1 MDRTGRRFSIPVV
14 MDGTELRR
22 ARPGDG
28 ISAALLASAGSNTF
42 RIHRFHPPP
51 NVAETAIDVD
61 QSNESIIVGDAVVVK
76 WQIDLSDVPSP
87 APSRMRALHEAQL
100 AGRISATIAPD
111 PWAIVE
117 WLPEPTS
124 DPLTIAT
131 ATAYLPD
138 SADGWEWAVARV
150 RSWAQGQ
157 HVDALTPFARLGEM
171 TADMHTAFAAIG
183 RGTADAEMI
192 EAWRTSA
199 QADLDR
205 ACELIDGVEGERLR
219 ERAPLMAESI
229 HALAAIRSSPVIAI
243 HGDFHIGQILR
254 SGNTLLITDFD
265 GSPVRTPRERL
276 ELEPTARDV
285 AGMLASIDHVA
296 RVVNYRTPGL
306 DSAPARGWIS
316 RAQTVFLD
324 AYRRTLA
331 GHGLTDIFDE
341 RLLLPFQVQ
350 QEAREFIYA
359 ATHLPHWRYVPDA
372 ALSDMFPCP

>member
-1 MDRTGRRFSIPVV
+1 
-14 MDGTELRR
+14 
-22 ARPGDG
+22 
-28 ISAALLASAGSNTF
+28 
-42 RIHRFHPPP
+42 
-51 NVAETAIDVD
+51 
-61 QSNESIIVGDAVVVK
+61 
-76 WQIDLSDVPSP
+76 
-87 APSRMRALHEAQL
+87 
-100 AGRISATIAPD
+100 
-111 PWAIVE
+111 
-117 WLPEPTS
+117 
-124 DPLTIAT
+124 
-131 ATAYLPD
+131 
-138 SADGWEWAVARV
+138 
-150 RSWAQGQ
+150 
-157 HVDALTPFARLGEM
+157 
-171 TADMHTAFAAIG
+171 
-183 RGTADAEMI
+183 MI

-205 ACELIDGVEGERLR
+205 ACELIDGVEGERLSK
-219 ERAPLMAESI
+219 RAPLMAESI

-276 ELEPTARDV
+276 ELEPAARDV

-306 DSAPARGWIS
+306 DPAPARGWIP

-331 GHGLTDIFDE
+331 EHGLTDIFDE

-372 ALSDMFPCP
+372 ALSDMFPSP